1 MYATSRKGQKSSIRM
16 QRAGY
21 WDSLVYNP
29 VLLYSIFPDPKVYVP
44 VFPSFMEDRIWTD
57 QEKQDN

>member
-1 MYATSRKGQKSSIRM
+1 M

-21 WDSLVYNP
+21 WDSLDYNP
-29 VLLYSIFPDPKVYVP
+29 VLPYSIFPDPKVYVP
-44 VFPSFMEDRIWTD
+44 VFPSFFEDSTWTD

>member
-1 MYATSRKGQKSSIRM
+1 M

-21 WDSLVYNP
+21 WDSLVYKP
-29 VLLYSIFPDPKVYVP
+29 DLPFSIFPDPKVYVP